1 MKMLF
6 ENVDYIVNKVKI
18 LDKINISITTEK
30 FTSIVGANGSGKT
43 TLLNLLTSNIN
54 PSNGEIIAPNH
65 EEFSYI
71 PQAIQDPP
79 FLQVFEIVLAGM
91 NLLEIDKKY
100 KYKLVEKYL
109 SQCGIKKLYS
119 KYFYDLSEG
128 EKQRVWLAF
137 CLSQSRDIIIMDEPL
152 SSIDQES
159 KLEFYKLLKEI
170 QSLQKTII
178 LVTHDINS
186 AIMFSDEII
195 EIDDGKIIFSGPLSG
210 YTLRSK
216 I

>member
-1 MKMLF
+1 MKILF
-6 ENVDYIVNKVKI
+6 QNVSYSVNKEKI
-18 LDKINISITTEK
+18 LDKIDISIAPEK
-30 FTSIVGANGSGKT
+30 FTSIVGPNGSGKT
-43 TLLNLLTSNIN
+43 TLLSLLTSNIY
-54 PSNGEIIAPNH
+54 PTNGKIIAPISEN
-65 EEFSYI
+65 FSYI
-71 PQAIQDPP
+71 PQTIQDPP
-79 FLQVFEIVLAGM
+79 FLQVFEIVLTGM
-91 NLLEIDKKY
+91 SLLNIDRKY
-100 KYKLVEKYL
+100 KYKLIDKYL

-152 SSIDQES
+152 SSIDQAS
-159 KLEFYKLLKEI
+159 KLEFYKLLREI

-195 EIDDGKIIFSGPLSG
+195 QMNDGEIVFSGPASD
-210 YTLRSK
+210 YTQK
-216 I
+216 IK

>member
-6 ENVDYIVNKVKI
+6 ENVDYSVNKVKI
-18 LDKINISITTEK
+18 LDKINISITPEK
-30 FTSIVGANGSGKT
+30 FTSIVGSNGSGKT

>member
-1 MKMLF
+1 
-6 ENVDYIVNKVKI
+6 
-18 LDKINISITTEK
+18 
-30 FTSIVGANGSGKT
+30 
-43 TLLNLLTSNIN
+43 
-54 PSNGEIIAPNH
+54 
-65 EEFSYI
+65 
-71 PQAIQDPP
+71 
-79 FLQVFEIVLAGM
+79 
-91 NLLEIDKKY
+91 
-100 KYKLVEKYL
+100 
-109 SQCGIKKLYS
+109 
-119 KYFYDLSEG
+119 
-128 EKQRVWLAF
+128 
-137 CLSQSRDIIIMDEPL
+137 MDEPL

>member
-1 MKMLF
+1 MKILF
-6 ENVDYIVNKVKI
+6 QNVSYSVNKEKI
-18 LDKINISITTEK
+18 LDKIDISIAPEK
-30 FTSIVGANGSGKT
+30 FTSIVGPNGSGKT
-43 TLLNLLTSNIN
+43 TLLSLLTSNIY
-54 PSNGEIIAPNH
+54 PTNGKIIAPISEN
-65 EEFSYI
+65 FSYI
-71 PQAIQDPP
+71 PQTIQDPP
-79 FLQVFEIVLAGM
+79 FLQVFEIVLTGM
-91 NLLEIDKKY
+91 SLLNIDRKY
-100 KYKLVEKYL
+100 KYKLIDKYL

-152 SSIDQES
+152 SSIDQAS
-159 KLEFYKLLKEI
+159 KLEFYKLLREI

-195 EIDDGKIIFSGPLSG
+195 EMDDGKIIFSGPVPE
-210 YTLRSK
+210 YTVRTK